1 MFPNLCFPFQSS
13 KSDMLHLM
21 APTVTLFF
29 LIDTIR
35 SAKLCQRFFE
45 KPLFLYSTAKTR
57 DTTFFIESDGV
68 LLS

>member
-1 MFPNLCFPFQSS
+1 MFLNLCFPFQSS
-13 KSDMLHLM
+13 KSGMLHLM

-35 SAKLCQRFFE
+35 SAKLCQR
-45 KPLFLYSTAKTR
+45 LYSTAKTR
-57 DTTFFIESDGV
+57 DTTFFIEVDGV